1 MSKED
6 DLPSWLNEDLPSA
19 SAKSVPKS
27 APVQQQQQQPQR
39 AQTQESL
46 GAAPLPISMRG
57 KREMVYWGMKG
68 ITLTLCC
75 LMAFTSVMGVMSVNG
90 IDDTGRIMVAIY
102 MIILSTLLAGFEII
116 QIKAC
121 DALDRIYRR
130 NFGFLY
136 GTKGKSFFIIL

>member
-19 SAKSVPKS
+19 KASSSKPTVP
-27 APVQQQQQQPQR
+27 AAAQPQSYNSH
-39 AQTQESL
+39 THSESR
-46 GAAPLPISMRG
+46 GSNLPVSLQG
-57 KREMVYWGMKG
+57 KKEMVYWGMKG
-68 ITLTLCC
+68 LTVTLCA
-75 LMAFTSVMGVMSVNG
+75 LMSATAVLGIMSVDG

-102 MIILSTLLAGFEII
+102 MILFSVLLAVFEII
-116 QIKAC
+116 QIRAW
-121 DALDRIYRR
+121 DTVDRIYRR